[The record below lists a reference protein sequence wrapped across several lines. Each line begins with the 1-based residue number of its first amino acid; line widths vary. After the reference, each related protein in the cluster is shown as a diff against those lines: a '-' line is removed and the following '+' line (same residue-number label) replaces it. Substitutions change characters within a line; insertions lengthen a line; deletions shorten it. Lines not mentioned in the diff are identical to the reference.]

1 MEGKRGIRSVLF
13 SISLSFLFRSSCS
26 RVSLVLYHSLSS
38 RSNRPRNEELIMLR
52 IHTAICIILSWLELW
67 TVDGT
72 QYPPPIGATWY
83 NPFAHTHPLTY
94 IVFSDNE
101 MTSYYIKHT
110 VQIQPLSLQS
120 ITKHDP
126 FHWNETSK
134 EDEAIS
140 WKCQR
145 FRPYQTS
152 TIATQVKSKRI
163 QELRH
168 AESITA

>member
-13 SISLSFLFRSSCS
+13 SISLSFLFCSSCS

-83 NPFAHTHPLTY
+83 NPFAQTHPLTY
-94 IVFSDNE
+94 IVFPINE
-101 MTSYYIKHT
+101 ATYHT
-110 VQIQPLSLQS
+110 VHHSDEIQLLPPQS

-126 FHWNETSK
+126 FRWNETSR

-152 TIATQVKSKRI
+152 TIT
-163 QELRH
+163 
-168 AESITA
+168 T